1 MPRYPR
7 ITITTFLLLALLSVT
22 RAQAQEIKIATIA
35 PDGTAWMQEMRRGAD
50 EIAQR
55 TAGRVNFKFYPG
67 GAMGNDKSVLRK
79 IRAGQLQGGAIT
91 GGGLAEVYPD
101 NQIYNLPLIFRSY
114 DELDYVRSKMDDLIG
129 AGLKKHGYISFG
141 LAEGG
146 FAYLMSSHP
155 IRSVEDLKNEKVWI
169 PEGDVVSRA
178 LLEALG
184 ISPIPLPLIDV
195 LTGLQTG
202 MISTVGASPTGA
214 IALQWHTKIKYVT
227 DTPLMYFY
235 GAMIIDH
242 KAYDKMSAADQAVVQ
257 EVMRAVFE
265 KLNRQIRQ
273 DNEKARAAL
282 RQQGVEFL
290 TLSPTELEKLR
301 AAAQQ
306 AIVKLG
312 AKGVYTEDMFQ
323 RLHATLDEYRKK
335 TASADAHKVSHH

>member
-1 MPRYPR
+1 MPRHSR
-7 ITITTFLLLALLSVT
+7 LTLTTVLLFALLSVT
-22 RAQAQEIKIATIA
+22 RAQAQDIKIATIA
-35 PDGTAWMQEMRRGAD
+35 PDGTAWMQEMRRGAG
-50 EIAQR
+50 EISQR
-55 TAGRVNFKFYPG
+55 TAGRVAFKFYPG

-114 DELDYVRSKMDDLIG
+114 DEMDYVRSKMDGLIA
-129 AGLKKHGYISFG
+129 AGLEKRGYVSFG

-155 IRSVEDLKNEKVWI
+155 IRSVNNLRDEKVWI

-178 LLEALG
+178 LLEALD

-202 MISTVGASPTGA
+202 LISTVGASPTGA
-214 IALQWHTKIKYVT
+214 IALQWHTKIKYIS

-235 GAMIIDH
+235 GAMIIDR
-242 KAYDKMSAADQAVVQ
+242 KAYNKLSPADQAVVQ
-257 EVMRAVFE
+257 AVMREVFD

-273 DNEKARAAL
+273 DNEDARTAL
-282 RQQGVEFL
+282 RKQGVEFL
-290 TLSPTELEKLR
+290 PLPPDEQEKLR
-301 AAAQQ
+301 KAAQQ
-306 AIVKLG
+306 AVVKLG
-312 AKGVYTEDMFQ
+312 SSGVYTPEMYKIL
-323 RLHATLDEYRKK
+323 RTHLEEYRKQTIK
-335 TASADAHKVSHH
+335 AGIQP

>member
-1 MPRYPR
+1 MLRR
-7 ITITTFLLLALLSVT
+7 SRLTIPTALLLALLSVVG
-22 RAQAQEIKIATIA
+22 AQAQDLKIKIATIA
-35 PDGTAWMQEMRRGAD
+35 PDGTAWMQEMRRGAG
-50 EIAQR
+50 EIAER

-79 IRAGQLQGGAIT
+79 IRAGQLQGGALT
-91 GGGLAEVYPD
+91 GGGLTEVYPD

-114 DELDYVRSKMDDLIG
+114 EEMDYVRSKMDGLIG
-129 AGLKKHGYISFG
+129 AGLEKHGYLSFG

-155 IRSVEDLKNEKVWI
+155 IRSVDNLKNEKVWI

-202 MISTVGASPTGA
+202 LISTVGASPTGA
-214 IALQWHTKIKYVT
+214 IALQWHTKIKYIS

-235 GAMIIDH
+235 GALIIDR
-242 KAYDKMSAADQAVVQ
+242 KAYDKLSPADQTVVQ
-257 EVMRAVFE
+257 AVMREVFD

-290 TLSPTELEKLR
+290 PLPPDELEKLR
-301 AAAQQ
+301 KAAQQ

-312 AKGVYTEDMFQ
+312 ANGVYTQEMFKILQ
-323 RLHATLDEYRKK
+323 AHLDEYRKK
-335 TASADAHKVSHH
+335 TVKADIRH

>member
-1 MPRYPR
+1 MLRHSR
-7 ITITTFLLLALLSVT
+7 LTITTALLLTLLSVV
-22 RAQAQEIKIATIA
+22 RAQAQDIKIATIA
-35 PDGTAWMQEMRRGAD
+35 PDGTAWMQEMRRGAS

-114 DELDYVRSKMDDLIG
+114 EEMDYVRSKMDDLIG
-129 AGLKKHGYISFG
+129 AGLEKHGYVSFG

-155 IRSVEDLKNEKVWI
+155 IRSVENLKNEKVWI

-202 MISTVGASPTGA
+202 LISTVGASPTGA
-214 IALQWHTKIKYVT
+214 IALQWHTKIKYIS

-235 GAMIIDH
+235 GAMIIDR
-242 KAYDKMSAADQAVVQ
+242 KAYDKLSPADQAVVQ
-257 EVMRAVFE
+257 EVMREVFD

-273 DNEKARAAL
+273 DNEKARTAL

-290 TLSPTELEKLR
+290 LLPPDELEKLR
-301 AAAQQ
+301 KAAQQ

-312 AKGVYTEDMFQ
+312 ANGVYTQEMFKILQ
-323 RLHATLDEYRKK
+323 ANLDEYRKK
-335 TASADAHKVSHH
+335 TTKADIH

>member
-1 MPRYPR
+1 MPPYSRSS
-7 ITITTFLLLALLSVT
+7 ITTTLLLTLLHAASV
-22 RAQAQEIKIATIA
+22 QAQDIKIATVA
-35 PDGTAWMQEMRRGAD
+35 PDGTAWMQEMRRGAG

-114 DELDYVRSKMDDLIG
+114 EEMDYVRRKMDGLIG
-129 AGLKKHGYISFG
+129 AGLEKHGYISFG

-155 IRSVEDLKNEKVWI
+155 IRSVENLKNEK
-169 PEGDVVSRA
+169 VVSRA
-178 LLEALG
+178 LLDALG
-184 ISPIPLPLIDV
+184 VSPIPLPLIDV

-202 MISTVGASPTGA
+202 LISTVGASPTGA
-214 IALQWHTKIKYVT
+214 IALQWHTKIKYIS

-235 GAMIIDH
+235 GAMIIDR
-242 KAYDKMSAADQAVVQ
+242 KSYDKLSPADRAVVQ
-257 EVMRAVFE
+257 EIMRGVFD
-265 KLNRQIRQ
+265 KLNREIRQ

-282 RQQGVEFL
+282 RLQGVEFL
-290 TLSPTELEKLR
+290 PLPPDEQEKLR
-301 AAAQQ
+301 SAARQ

-312 AKGVYTEDMFQ
+312 ANGAYTQEMFKILQ
-323 RLHATLDEYRKK
+323 AHLDEYRKK
-335 TASADAHKVSHH
+335 TVKAGIH

>member
-1 MPRYPR
+1 MPPYPR
-7 ITITTFLLLALLSVT
+7 SIIASLLLTLLCIASAE
-22 RAQAQEIKIATIA
+22 AQDIKIATIA
-35 PDGTAWMQEMRRGAD
+35 PDGTAWMQEMRRGAG

-79 IRAGQLQGGAIT
+79 IRAGQLQGGALT

-114 DELDYVRSKMDDLIG
+114 AEMDYVRGKMDGLIG
-129 AGLKKHGYISFG
+129 AGLEKHGYISFG

-155 IRSVEDLKNEKVWI
+155 IRSVENLRNEKVWI

-184 ISPIPLPLIDV
+184 VSPIPLPLIDV

-202 MISTVGASPTGA
+202 LISTVGASPTGA
-214 IALQWHTKIKYVT
+214 IALQWHTKIKYIS

-242 KAYDKMSAADQAVVQ
+242 KAYAKMSPADQVAVQ
-257 EVMRAVFE
+257 EILREVFD
-265 KLNRQIRQ
+265 KLNRQIRR
-273 DNEKARAAL
+273 DNEQARAAL

-290 TLSPTELEKLR
+290 PLPPPELEKLR
-301 AAAQQ
+301 KAAQQ

-312 AKGVYTEDMFQ
+312 ENGTYTPEMYKILQ
-323 RLHATLDEYRKK
+323 AHLDEYRRK
-335 TASADAHKVSHH
+335 TVKTGVH